1 MKKVMLIMAAAL
13 LMMTQCKKENETP
26 TDPAEGTV
34 KMTVTAGPGRTGID
48 TENGAITWSAGDKLY
63 VSDGTNWLGSLT
75 LIGDGG
81 SAQGTFTGN
90 IVGIGE
96 SETTCHFFYLG
107 HDNSMT
113 EPTGSTAAN
122 ISFAAQDGTLAGAM
136 KYHLGYGNTTN
147 VTVTDDEAIGSVIM
161 NTKIAIA
168 HLNLITA
175 GSQAYT
181 GSVTMEGTGICN
193 VMTVNPNG
201 TFSGSGTDG
210 ITIGATT
217 TGEKYV
223 TLIPTTGM
231 DRVDVAFTDDAIG
244 SMIFLAGI
252 QANKFYGMSNAME
265 VTVKPVAF
273 SVGMDGDTPRTV
285 KFAPGNLYW
294 DGSAFRFEE
303 NQWKTTPTA
312 NGTWDANHVSHFYW
326 SNTTDWQTSGKEP
339 YASSYSYSTQTT
351 SDVFFTNSSSFQVAG
366 ETAGTWRTLTRDE
379 WNYLLGYDPEQYM
392 QTEECG
398 RPNAKSLCA
407 WKKLDGGTHN
417 GLVILPDGT
426 ENPSTVMGGIT
437 STSHLAT
444 SGAVFLPAAGYRG
457 GTDVLE
463 AGYSGSYWSGTPDE
477 HLKEGAYTMFFRSG
491 RVMVGYCSRG
501 SGNAVRLV
509 R

>member
-1 MKKVMLIMAAAL
+1 MKKVMFIMAAAL

-26 TDPAEGTV
+26 NDPAEGTV
-34 KMTVTAGPGRTGID
+34 KMTVTAGPGRTGINTTD
-48 TENGAITWSAGDKLY
+48 GSITWSAGDKLY

-75 LIGDGG
+75 LVGNGG

-113 EPTGSTAAN
+113 ELTGSTAAN

-223 TLIPTTGM
+223 TLIPTTGT
-231 DRVDVAFTDDAIG
+231 DRVDVAFTGDAAG
-244 SMIFLAGI
+244 SMTFLAGI
-252 QANKFYGMSNAME
+252 HENKFYGMKDAIAVTLHEYVDLGLPSGMLWATCNIGANSPEEYGDYFMWGSIIPNTNDNCCWANAPFNNGRSYYNSTYFRS
-265 VTVKPVAF
+265 VRSTVCPGGILASEYDAAANWGDGWRMPTVAEWQELKDNNTF
-273 SVGMDGDTPRTV
+273 RWLNAGDTDGATGFTAVAAGYLVV
-285 KFAPGNLYW
+285 KGGKNNIAI
-294 DGSAFRFEE
+294 D
-303 NQWKTTPTA
+303 
-312 NGTWDANHVSHFYW
+312 NGV
-326 SNTTDWQTSGKEP
+326 
-339 YASSYSYSTQTT
+339 
-351 SDVFFTNSSSFQVAG
+351 
-366 ETAGTWRTLTRDE
+366 
-379 WNYLLGYDPEQYM
+379 YM
-392 QTEECG
+392 
-398 RPNAKSLCA
+398 
-407 WKKLDGGTHN
+407 
-417 GLVILPDGT
+417 
-426 ENPSTVMGGIT
+426 
-437 STSHLAT
+437 
-444 SGAVFLPAAGYRG
+444 FLPAAGYRDASSFYYG
-457 GTDVLE
+457 VPK
-463 AGYSGSYWSGTPDE
+463 GYYWSSSLYLDLPED
-477 HLKEGAYTMFFRSG
+477 AYHMSF
-491 RVMVGYCSRG
+491 G
-501 SGNAVRLV
+501 SNYVSPQENIMRYHGFAVRPV

>member
-1 MKKVMLIMAAAL
+1 MKKVMFIMAAAL

-34 KMTVTAGPGRTGID
+34 KMTVTAGPGRTGINTTD
-48 TENGAITWSAGDKLY
+48 GSITWSAGDKLY

-75 LIGDGG
+75 LVGNGG

-136 KYHLGYGNTTN
+136 KYHTGYGSTD
-147 VTVTDDEAIGSVIM
+147 VTVTEGEATGSVVM

-223 TLIPTTGM
+223 TLIPTTGT
-231 DRVDVAFTDDAIG
+231 DRVDVAFTGDAAG
-244 SMIFLAGI
+244 SMTFLAGI
-252 QANKFYGMSNAME
+252 HENKFYGMKDAVK
-265 VTVKPVAF
+265 VTVTPTPKF
-273 SVGMDGDTPRTV
+273 SVGENTTV
-285 KFAPGNLYW
+285 EFAPGNLYW
-294 DGSAFRFEE
+294 DGGAFRFEA
-303 NQWKTTPTA
+303 NQWSSA
-312 NGTWDANHVSHFYW
+312 STWDALHVSHFFW

-339 YASSYSYSTQTT
+339 YASSYSYSTRTT

-366 ETAGTWRTLTRDE
+366 ETAGTWRTLSKAE
-379 WNYLLGYDPEQYM
+379 WGYLLNS
-392 QTEECG
+392 
-398 RPNAKSLCA
+398 RPDASSLRA
-407 WKKLDGGTHN
+407 WKDLGNNVK
-417 GLVILPDGT
+417 GLVILPDGDASVMSSIS
-426 ENPSTVMGGIT
+426 STADLET
-437 STSHLAT
+437 Y
-444 SGAVFLPAAGYRG
+444 GAVFLPAAGYRS
-457 GTDVLE
+457 GTFVFD
-463 AGYSGSYWSGTPDE
+463 AGSLGNYWSGTPDE
-477 HLKEGAYTMFFRSG
+477 GNEGLAYYLDFDSG
-491 RVMVGYCSRG
+491 SVNVFSGGRGCGCS
-501 SGNAVRLV
+501 VRLV